1 MKLAWKELVYGKKKY
16 ILIELLI
23 ILLMFM
29 VLFLSGLA
37 EGLGRRSF
45 PALTIWTQTFFTQ

>member
-1 MKLAWKELVYGKKKY
+1 MKHAWKELMYGKKKY
-16 ILIELLI
+16 ILIEILL

-37 EGLGRRSF
+37 EGLGR
-45 PALTIWTQTFFTQ
+45 AVTAGIETMDAQ